1 MPWLWVLVPLGCASL
16 IVFALAWRR
25 SHRPSP
31 TPAELGDL
39 LAKAYEK
46 GPGDGR

>member
-1 MPWLWVLVPLGCASL
+1 MPLWWVLIPLLCAAV
-16 IVFALAWRR
+16 IVVVLAWRR
-25 SHRPSP
+25 SRRSSP

-46 GPGDGR
+46 YPTDEE